1 MELKENKCEGLIGLR
16 DIPGD
21 LFKFEKERYMV
32 IGQRTGR
39 KFRLGDELEVVVKA
53 VDMDRRVVDFSLAG
67 ETAPAVTT
75 SGKFERRSIAP
86 RKANSKG
93 KKPKQVPK
101 TKKGKKR
108 R

>member
-1 MELKENKCEGLIGLR
+1 IGLR

-21 LFKFEKERYMV
+21 IFKFEKDRYMV
-32 IGQRTGR
+32 VGQRTGR
-39 KFRLGDELEVVVKA
+39 KFRLGDELEVMIKA

-67 ETAPAVTT
+67 ESSPQVTT

-86 RKANSKG
+86 RKATTKG
-93 KKPKQVPK
+93 KKPKHAPK
-101 TKKGKKR
+101 PKKGKKR

>member
-21 LFKFEKERYMV
+21 VFKFEKERYMV
-32 IGQRTGR
+32 VGQRTGR
-39 KFRLGDELEVVVKA
+39 RFRLGDELDVTVKA

-67 ETAPAVTT
+67 EVASPVTT

-86 RKANSKG
+86 RKASSKG
-93 KKPKQVPK
+93 KKPKQTPK
-101 TKKGKKR
+101 AKKGKKR